1 MAKANFVSVRA
12 GEPLPVPSTAPTA
25 AFAFARIAAPAFT
38 RQEGGDSFLRHS
50 DTQQSP
56 PLLALLRAVH

>member
-25 AFAFARIAAPAFT
+25 AFASVARIAAPAFPGK
-38 RQEGGDSFLRHS
+38 REANCLECVYIVSCIHMVAML
-50 DTQQSP
+50 
-56 PLLALLRAVH
+56 